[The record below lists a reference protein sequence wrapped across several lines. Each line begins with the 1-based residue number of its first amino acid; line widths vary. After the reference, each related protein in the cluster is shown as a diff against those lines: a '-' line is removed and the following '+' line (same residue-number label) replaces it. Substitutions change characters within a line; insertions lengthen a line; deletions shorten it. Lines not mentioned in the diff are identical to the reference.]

1 MKAAT
6 KENNIKS
13 YELADISEREFKI
26 VYECLSWCFEKA
38 AEAKCNPHSVLLSP
52 YLDSDEDYETLY
64 TIINTMR
71 KQFHPN
77 KLY

>member
-1 MKAAT
+1 MKTA
-6 KENNIKS
+6 KS
-13 YELADISEREFKI
+13 YELADISEREFEI

-38 AEAKCNPHSVLLSP
+38 AEAKSNPYSVIP

-64 TIINTMR
+64 MIINTMR
-71 KQFHPN
+71 KHFHPN